1 MDLEDVQQRLTR
13 AMGLNA
19 QAMLWA
25 QSPRN
30 ERVYQLCRHAAVELQ
45 ELMWLVTAASDQQAS
60 TVEPTNPP
68 R

>member
-1 MDLEDVQQRLTR
+1 MDREDIQQRLTR

-30 ERVYQLCRHAAVELQ
+30 ELVCQLCRNAAVELQ
-45 ELMWLVTAASDQQAS
+45 ELMRLVTEASDQQARP
-60 TVEPTNPP
+60 VEPTDPP